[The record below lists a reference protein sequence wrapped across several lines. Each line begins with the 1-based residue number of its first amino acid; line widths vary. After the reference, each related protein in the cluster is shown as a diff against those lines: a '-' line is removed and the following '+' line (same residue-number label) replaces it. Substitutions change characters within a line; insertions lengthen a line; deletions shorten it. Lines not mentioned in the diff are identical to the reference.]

1 MDEIIKE
8 YNALGLEKTVPVYWD
23 MLRNI
28 RAGKV
33 NRSENA
39 ASVENSPKNKSPAL
53 KPPRENSPA
62 PEPPRENSPA
72 PEPQREES
80 PALEPPKE
88 PSPELVHERVRDD
101 TLFLPD
107 SSPAPSED
115 ENPDPQDDGEHEQE
129 NTSGM
134 EVKAENKRVKFG
146 KRRNARGSAPVVHSP
161 VSNHLG
167 SVWVANC
174 ADMSL
179 ISLARLALLAPG

>member
-53 KPPRENSPA
+53 T
-62 PEPPRENSPA
+62 PPRENSPA
-72 PEPQREES
+72 PEPQREDS

-101 TLFLPD
+101 ALFLPD

-115 ENPDPQDDGEHEQE
+115 ENPDPQDDGEQEQD
-129 NTSGM
+129 NTSGI

-161 VSNHLG
+161 VSNRLG
-167 SVWVANC
+167 SVWVANF
-174 ADMSL
+174 ADMSW